1 MIMVAN
7 ELLGPTGRLEHFRRA
22 LGYLRAHHKHLVAAG
37 AGKRELKTLTE
48 TIEEH
53 ARIIALSE
61 IHPLDTPASPPEP
74 PCAEQPLC
82 PPGAEGTIATIFHI
96 ALGDAA

>member
-1 MIMVAN
+1 MYVAN

-22 LGYLRAHHKHLVAAG
+22 LGYLRAHHAHLAATG
-37 AGKRELKTLTE
+37 AGKRELKTLAE
-48 TIEEH
+48 TIDEH

-61 IHPLDTPASPPEP
+61 IHPLDTPQVEPEP
-74 PCAEQPLC
+74 DREEQPLC
-82 PPGAEGTIATIFHI
+82 PPGAEGTIAQIFHI

>member
-1 MIMVAN
+1 MMIAN
-7 ELLGPTGRLEHFRRA
+7 ELLAPVRRLEHFRRA
-22 LGYLRAHHKHLVAAG
+22 LGFLRAHHAHLVATG
-37 AGKRELKTLTE
+37 AGKRELATLAE

-61 IHPLDTPASPPEP
+61 IHPPDTPVVEPEP
-74 PCAEQPLC
+74 PKEEQPLC
-82 PPGAEGTIATIFHI
+82 PEGAEQTIAQIFEI